1 MPSCRWLTNA
11 RASIG
16 SGLFLIPGLSHAHSV
31 VKGAGDFY
39 AGVLHPLTSL
49 EHVLTFV
56 ALGLLAGQQGK
67 KSELVLPV
75 FGVALVTGAT
85 ASLWIALRYGG
96 LLNIVSAVL
105 FGSLLA
111 LAWPLSPVVFYGMAV
126 LFGLSHGYA
135 NGSAM
140 SEGIKPYL
148 FVPGV
153 GLAGL
158 AVSAYCMMI
167 SDYLLRRK
175 ANWIHIAVRVAG
187 SWIAA
192 IGLLAIAIGG
202 KTFLKS

>member
-1 MPSCRWLTNA
+1 MASCRWLTNPQ
-11 RASIG
+11 ASIG
-16 SGLFLIPGLSHAHSV
+16 SGLLLIPGLSHAHSV

-75 FGVALVTGAT
+75 FGLALVIGAT
-85 ASLWIALRYGG
+85 AALWVALPYVG

-111 LAWPLSPVVFYGMAV
+111 AAWPLPSLIFYGIAV
-126 LFGLSHGYA
+126 LFGLSHGFA

-148 FVPGV
+148 FVAGV

-175 ANWIHIAVRVAG
+175 ANWMHIAVRVAG

-192 IGLLAIAIGG
+192 IGLLSIAIGG
-202 KTFLKS
+202 KAILNS